1 MVTALPG
8 LLMAESDNPSDE
20 HAESRQL
27 AAERCLDALRLMQV
41 DRRISDLRSEIV
53 AAERNGEMERCD
65 KLATEQIELTRHRE
79 ALLPKAQPMEMG

>member
-1 MVTALPG
+1 
-8 LLMAESDNPSDE
+8 
-20 HAESRQL
+20 
-27 AAERCLDALRLMQV
+27 MQV

-79 ALLPKAQPMEMG
+79 ALLPKSEPMEIG